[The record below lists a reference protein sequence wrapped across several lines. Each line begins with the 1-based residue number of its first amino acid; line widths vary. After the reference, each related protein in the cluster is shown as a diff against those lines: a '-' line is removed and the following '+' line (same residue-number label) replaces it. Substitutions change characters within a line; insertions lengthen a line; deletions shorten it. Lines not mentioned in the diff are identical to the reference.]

1 MSIDQIVLAACYD
14 LKIYEID
21 PSTWIVYDQYEI
33 PNSQVNRIITHD
45 SKFYVGA
52 YSYLF
57 MYDTNNQNKKPIHS
71 IAAHE
76 SNVTDI
82 ALTSDSLFSCGE
94 DKLIKVWDQRT
105 VQTQFTVKTN
115 ESLYALAIPKNDK
128 QVIVGSESGTV
139 SIYDFRTSDALI
151 TMSPVKS
158 PVRSISMNPDGD
170 SFVVGYMDGTLIQY
184 KIDDDDSSKITE
196 NFKINTNTEILL
208 RTATSPDGKLFAT
221 CGGESSAKIW
231 NFKTGELINTVN
243 SNNESQSEWMWDVT
257 FSSDSNYI
265 CTGCSSGECS
275 VWKNDTGSIVSKIPS
290 FDKCI
295 SAVAL
300 IAV

>member
-33 PNSQVNRIITHD
+33 SNSQVNRIIAQGN
-45 SKFYVGA
+45 KFYVGA

-57 MYDTNNQNKKPIHS
+57 MFDTNGQNKKPIHS

-82 ALTSDSLFSCGE
+82 AISSDLLFSCGE
-94 DKLIKVWDQRT
+94 DKLIKVWDQKT
-105 VQTQFTVKTN
+105 VQPQSTIKTD
-115 ESLYALAIPKNDK
+115 ESLYALGISKNN
-128 QVIVGSESGTV
+128 QIIVGSESGKI
-139 SIYDFRTSDALI
+139 SIYDIRTSSTLQTA
-151 TMSPVKS
+151 SPIKS
-158 PVRSISMNPDGD
+158 PVRSISMNPDAN
-170 SFVVGYMDGTLIQY
+170 SFVVGFTDGNLIKY
-184 KIDDDDSSKITE
+184 KIDDSGKIEE

-208 RTATSPDGKLFAT
+208 RTAISPDGKLFAT

-231 NFKTGELINTVN
+231 DYETGKLMQTVN

-257 FSSDSNYI
+257 FSNDSNYI

-275 VWKNDTGSIVSKIPS
+275 VWKNDTGSIVSKIPP

-300 IAV
+300 VDI